1 MTSPNMH
8 VNKQMLNEV
17 MTINK
22 NIAKVS
28 SCLVREYRLV
38 RSVRYRP
45 LGVYKV
51 A

>member
-1 MTSPNMH
+1 MTSPNMR
-8 VNKQMLNEV
+8 VNKRMLNEV

-22 NIAKVS
+22 NRAKVS
-28 SCLVREYRLV
+28 SCLEHEYRPV